1 MKSILSL
8 IISFLLFAFMLA
20 GCSSSEETEK
30 KEIPEVKAVEIT
42 KLGVMKDKKFIIK
55 VKEFEDRSL
64 IKSEKIKSIDK
75 LSFDLSPNGKLV
87 NGRKTSREL
96 YDGDGFLNEM
106 VFFNRAG
113 KVGTEYEYKYNNEGY
128 RIQTLRINSNG
139 VPDKRY
145 TYEYNKNVNKIKST
159 RYGITGNMEKFY
171 IYEYDEKGNLINDL
185 WFNADSTLE
194 YKIVNKYDADGN
206 KIESEAYLPDGE
218 RDNKIEYFYDK
229 QGNLIEEVNYNSGD
243 CKTGITQ
250 CLYKYF

>member
-8 IISFLLFAFMLA
+8 IISFLLFSLIPA
-20 GCSSSEETEK
+20 GCSSSKETGK

-42 KLGVMKDKKFIIK
+42 KIHVMKNKEFVIK
-55 VKEFEDRSL
+55 IKEFEDRSL

-75 LSFDLSPNGKLV
+75 VSFDFSPNGTLV
-87 NGRKTSREL
+87 NGRKTSMEQ
-96 YDGDGFLNEM
+96 YDSDGFLNEM
-106 VFFNRAG
+106 VFFNRAEN
-113 KVGTEYEYKYNNEGY
+113 VGTKYEYQYNNEGY
-128 RIQTLRINSNG
+128 RIETLRINSNG

-159 RYGITGNMEKFY
+159 CYSITGKMEKFY

-185 WFNADSTLE
+185 WFNADSTIE
-194 YKIVNKYDADGN
+194 YKIVNKYDAEGN

-218 RDNKIEYFYDK
+218 RDNKIEYFYDN
-229 QGNLIEEVNYNSGD
+229 QGNLIEEVYYNSGD
-243 CKTGITQ
+243 SKTGITQ